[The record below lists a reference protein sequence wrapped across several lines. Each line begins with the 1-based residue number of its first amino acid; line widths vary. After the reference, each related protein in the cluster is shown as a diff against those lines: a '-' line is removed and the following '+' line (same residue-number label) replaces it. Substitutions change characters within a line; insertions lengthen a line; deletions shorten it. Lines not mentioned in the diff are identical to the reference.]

1 EQRDNRHSAIFE
13 SKNSFSDQ
21 HQLSPSNGR
30 KISITL
36 GHISRTGLAQEDS
49 CPDQA
54 PRFVSLSRSG
64 ANRSFSLLFCYLSV
78 SWGRDGALWEP
89 GYPIALQF
97 VRIPGSR
104 AALWEDIV
112 VSTRILT
119 SRCAILVEDLLRII
133 LRSALAFQR
142 NHWIGPLITPEF
154 LFLNLNMF
162 VCLIIIIYEYK
173 GGIMH
178 KLKMWR

>member
-1 EQRDNRHSAIFE
+1 MLG
-13 SKNSFSDQ
+13 
-21 HQLSPSNGR
+21 LSPSNGR

-64 ANRSFSLLFCYLSV
+64 ANRSLSLLFCYLSV
-78 SWGRDGALWEP
+78 SWGRDGALWEVLFQLKP

-97 VRIPGSR
+97 VQIPGSR
-104 AALWEDIV
+104 AALWENIV

-119 SRCAILVEDLLRII
+119 NVPFFAEDLLRMV
-133 LRSALAFQR
+133 
-142 NHWIGPLITPEF
+142 
-154 LFLNLNMF
+154 LNL
-162 VCLIIIIYEYK
+162 LIVAPSIDK
-173 GGIMH
+173 NR
-178 KLKMWR
+178 K